1 DIVQDEQRTQM
12 RAPLEDSRLQVDER
26 GVLRG
31 IKPVETGQAVVE
43 ALRERF
49 VDRELAGAVHAGE
62 GFKGERQHAVLV
74 MPADALGHSACR
86 SCLADAPKPV
96 QQNKALRMRR

>member
-1 DIVQDEQRTQM
+1 M

-31 IKPVETGQAVVE
+31 IKPVEASQAIVE

-49 VDRELAGAVHAGE
+49 VDRELAGAVHTGE
-62 GFKGERQHAVLV
+62 GFKRERQHAILV
-74 MPADALGHSACR
+74 MPADALGHGTRR

-96 QQNKALRMRR
+96 QQHKALRMRR